1 MSTLFAVRT
10 WRVSDLPA
18 WIRPNVTVD
27 AVSGC
32 FRVGPGN
39 GIWHSDGY
47 AKAGITGVHRIVYME
62 CVGEIPDETPV
73 IDHVRAWG
81 CLWRDC
87 CRPDHLQPVTVRENT
102 LRGDTFAAANVAK
115 TACSTCGT
123 PYAGP
128 NLYVYPDGRR
138 DCRACR
144 ADARERYVERQA
156 IAAANAAGYLFEL
169 PRAA

>member
-1 MSTLFAVRT
+1 MYLVKN
-10 WRVSDLPA
+10 WKVSDLPA

-27 AVSGC
+27 PVSGC

-62 CVGEIPDETPV
+62 CVGPIPDDRPC
-73 IDHVRAWG
+73 IDHVKLWG
-81 CLWRDC
+81 CRFRDC
-87 CRPDHLQPVTVRENT
+87 SLPSHLEPCTVRENT
-102 LRGDTFAAANVAK
+102 LRGATLAAANAARL
-115 TACSTCGT
+115 ACSTCDL

-144 ADARERYVERQA
+144 AVARERYVERRA
-156 IAAANAAGYLFEL
+156 IAQANADGYLFPL
-169 PRAA
+169 SLAA